1 MENGSRSRKYI
12 APVVITVIDV
22 AVLAGLLLLYILVP
36 IPVGL
41 KVVLGIV
48 CAAYI
53 GVSIYVLIERI
64 NEIRSGEEDDL
75 SKY

>member
-1 MENGSRSRKYI
+1 MENGSHSRKYI
-12 APVVITVIDV
+12 APVVITVIGV
-22 AVLAGLLLLYILVP
+22 AVLAGLLLLFIFVP
-36 IPVGL
+36 VPVGL
-41 KVVLGIV
+41 KVVLGIM
-48 CAAYI
+48 CASYI